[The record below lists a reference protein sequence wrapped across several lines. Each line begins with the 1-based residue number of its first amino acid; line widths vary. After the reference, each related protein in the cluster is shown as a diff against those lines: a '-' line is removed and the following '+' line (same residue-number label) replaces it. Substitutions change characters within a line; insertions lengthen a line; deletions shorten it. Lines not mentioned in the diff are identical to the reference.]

1 MFDLELLRTF
11 VCVVDAGGFTKGGER
26 VNRTQS
32 TVSQQIRKLEE
43 QLGRP
48 LLLRQRAGKQIY
60 LTEDGERL
68 IGYARRLV
76 QLAAEAHSV
85 VCAGAEAGLVK
96 LGVPEDFDVQQLM
109 TLLSGFARQHAEV
122 RLDTVNGLSVD
133 LHARLEAKDID
144 LALVKRDVG
153 QEQGAHPILARW
165 PEALCWV
172 AGREMKT
179 IDDLVPLAVFGQGCI
194 YRNRIIH
201 ALESA
206 GRPWRIAFS
215 SQSLSGIQAAVSANL
230 GISLI
235 PASAVLPSHRLLQ
248 DEEGFFPVPPSE
260 LALISASRLMPEV
273 QHKVVTYLATHLDQL
288 KSIKKA
294 TTAISDSDLSSTT
307 LN

>member
-11 VCVVDAGGFTKGGER
+11 VCVVDAGGFTRGGER
-26 VNRTQS
+26 INRTQS

-48 LLLRQRAGKQIY
+48 LLLRQRAGKSIH

-76 QLAAEAHSV
+76 QLATEAHSV
-85 VCAGAEAGLVK
+85 VCAGAEAGMVK

-122 RLDTVNGLSVD
+122 RLDTFNGLSVD
-133 LHARLEAKDID
+133 LYARLEGKDID

-153 QEQGAHPILARW
+153 QEPGAYPVLASW
-165 PEALCWV
+165 PEHLYWV
-172 AGREMKT
+172 AGYGLQS
-179 IDDLVPLAVFGQGCI
+179 IVSPVPLVVFGQGCI

-206 GRPWRIAFS
+206 GRTWRVAFS
-215 SQSLSGIQAAVSANL
+215 SQSLTGIQAAVSANL
-230 GISLI
+230 GISLV
-235 PASAVLPSHRLLQ
+235 PASAVLPSHRLLREQ
-248 DEEGFFPVPPSE
+248 EGFFPVPPSE
-260 LALISASRLMPEV
+260 LALVSASRLMPNV
-273 QHKVVTYLATHLDQL
+273 QRKVVDYLTAHLEV
-288 KSIKKA
+288 SNVIKKA
-294 TTAISDSDLSSTT
+294 TTAH
-307 LN
+307 